1 VAVFSRQQELVLNA
15 DKIDKREIQ
24 HEEQKLKNVLDMM
37 LDVKAKK
44 LAVVDSVRSLPISYV
59 ALIHVAVPG
68 VVRAATTKPSLAR
81 AKAVS

>member
-1 VAVFSRQQELVLNA
+1 LYQPRRSLEVAVFSRQQELVLNA

-44 LAVVDSVRSLPISYV
+44 LGFPDIRQAP
-59 ALIHVAVPG
+59 
-68 VVRAATTKPSLAR
+68 
-81 AKAVS
+81 

>member
-1 VAVFSRQQELVLNA
+1 MAVFSRQQELVLNA

-44 LAVVDSVRSLPISYV
+44 LGFPDIRQAP
-59 ALIHVAVPG
+59 
-68 VVRAATTKPSLAR
+68 
-81 AKAVS
+81 